1 MPWGPQFR
9 PVRQSQRRNG
19 EIICEFHMLVET
31 ETILNRIV
39 PGEIHTF
46 VGKIHLKIQ

>member
-1 MPWGPQFR
+1 MGTPISAR
-9 PVRQSQRRNG
+9 NVSHNG
-19 EIICEFHMLVET
+19 ETVKSICEIHMLVET
-31 ETILNRIV
+31 ETILNHIV